1 MPILDCTLLES
12 ITIGRDTRLHL
23 TGRIDDVLY
32 VYLDA
37 SVRHD
42 LGGVDGFHASAPSGI
57 GRAAHVLALRDED
70 TFTIGPTTIA
80 VQAVC
85 LRIDGAQALR
95 DIRLSISPP
104 KVLRIVRTPPP
115 RRSISRPAH
124 TTDQERLPCWS

>member
-37 SVRHD
+37 SARHD
-42 LGGVDGFHASAPSGI
+42 LGGVDGFHASAPSGV
-57 GRAAHVLALRDED
+57 GRVAHVLALRDGN
-70 TFTIGPTTIA
+70 TFTIGLTTIV
-80 VQAVC
+80 VQAVR

-95 DIRLSISPP
+95 DIRLSIDPP
-104 KVLRIVRTPPP
+104 RVLRIVRTPPQ
-115 RRSISRPAH
+115 RRRTSKPTS
-124 TTDQERLPCWS
+124 TTEHGRRPCWS

>member
-1 MPILDCTLLES
+1 MPILDCALLES

-32 VYLDA
+32 IYLHA
-37 SVRHD
+37 PVRHD
-42 LGGVDGFHASAPSGI
+42 LGGVDGFHSSAPSGV
-57 GRAAHVLALRDED
+57 RPVAHVLALRDGD
-70 TFTIGPTTIA
+70 AFTVGPTTIA

-95 DIRLSISPP
+95 DIRLRIDPP

-115 RRSISRPAH
+115 RCRTARPTR
-124 TTDQERLPCWS
+124 TTQHGRQPCWS

>member
-1 MPILDCTLLES
+1 MPILDCALLES

-32 VYLDA
+32 IYLDA

-42 LGGVDGFHASAPSGI
+42 LGGVDGFHASAPSGV
-57 GRAAHVLALRDED
+57 GRVAHVLALRDGD
-70 TFTIGPTTIA
+70 AFTVGPTTIA

-95 DIRLSISPP
+95 DIRLRIDPP

-115 RRSISRPAH
+115 RRRTSKPTR
-124 TTDQERLPCWS
+124 TTEPGRLPCWS

>member
-1 MPILDCTLLES
+1 MPLLDCTLLES
-12 ITIGRDTRLHL
+12 ITIGRDTRLQL

-37 SVRHD
+37 LVRHE

-57 GRAAHVLALRDED
+57 GRVAHVLALRDGD
-70 TFTIGPTTIA
+70 IFTIGPTTIA
-80 VQAVC
+80 VQSVC

-95 DIRLSISPP
+95 DIRLRIDPP

-115 RRSISRPAH
+115 RRRVSKPARA
-124 TTDQERLPCWS
+124 TDIGRLPCWS

>member
-1 MPILDCTLLES
+1 MPVLDCALREA

-42 LGGVDGFHASAPSGI
+42 LGGVDGFHASAPSGV
-57 GRAAHVLALRDED
+57 GQLAHVLALRDGD
-70 TFTIGPTTIA
+70 TFTIGPTTIT

-85 LRIDGAQALR
+85 LRIEGAQALR
-95 DIRLSISPP
+95 DIRLRIDPP

-115 RRSISRPAH
+115 RCRKSKPARAP
-124 TTDQERLPCWS
+124 DIGRLPCWS